1 MNASEIQ
8 ELITQN
14 AASYE
19 RLNSII
25 SAGRS
30 SRWNQWVAKHA
41 VRRPNAR
48 VLDVFSGTGPV
59 GLEAAALGAKVTI
72 AANTPQLLTMARHK
86 ATKLGVNVD
95 LELVNLSRD
104 IAGFS
109 RASFDAVTMAFS
121 TRYRENP
128 AASYPHL
135 VSLLKPG
142 GRLVILEYVVPSGGL
157 TSKFSSVY
165 FFHVLPM
172 VAALASKHRKLFTLL
187 TQATKARGCEEDL
200 ELMLLTAGLSITEV
214 QRFGFG
220 LAYGVVSTH
229 GSVKRFDAI
238 A

>member
-14 AASYE
+14 AASCE

-30 SRWNQWVAKHA
+30 SRWSRWVAAQA
-41 VRRPNAR
+41 VRKPNAR

-72 AANTPQLLTMARHK
+72 AANSPQLFAMARHK
-86 ATKLGVNVD
+86 ADKRGVDVD
-95 LELVNLSRD
+95 LELVNLSEG
-104 IAGFS
+104 IAKFS

-121 TRYRENP
+121 TRYQENP
-128 AASYPHL
+128 ATAYPHL

-142 GRLVILEYVVPSGGL
+142 GKLVILEYVVPSGGVAA
-157 TSKFSSVY
+157 KFSSLY
-165 FFHVLPM
+165 FFQVLPM
-172 VAALASKHRKLFTLL
+172 VATLASKHRKLFALL

-200 ELMLLTAGLSITEV
+200 ELMLLTSGLSIAEV

-220 LAYGVVSTH
+220 LAYGVVSTR
-229 GSVKRFDAI
+229 GSVNRFDAI